1 MEEKINAKPSKESFG
16 HQGTTIGTQTTSVPV
31 ILVEVTPQTPV
42 EREVLTKSL
51 SLKPLL
57 PKPSVKLIVPQKIA
71 PILNVP
77 LCPNSQIE
85 TAVPEIA
92 PAMEMGASQGGP
104 VLCEFVSEGIQ
115 ASIGDKNLDAGE
127 ELPSLLEK
135 SWSSTGIQTAISI
148 KPQKKKQSGT
158 VAQTQT
164 GDMILKKAM
173 ACADIPI
180 QMESVG
186 TQMTPQVKGPS
197 WKRRKCTT
205 ETQTLSEGA
214 SKQKR
219 RRKSLFSEPKTD
231 SVSQT
236 SDPSTSK
243 IDSMCQVDNFR
254 HVSLMDISKSS
265 TTQAAQTDKFLQID
279 SMSQTK
285 EDGAAQLSKSIAN
298 ENGQNSKPT
307 SKAVAEM
314 RSNSKSVK
322 FKTRITAP
330 GEGPFSDSDTGP
342 ILSVTEQREQI
353 EERADSTVASFSK
366 KHYTLV
372 PKSSQI
378 SQASDTLDLNASNGS
393 KLHDMGIQTFEADFG
408 RFLLSQCENLDR
420 PRQTE
425 SQVQTQSSATDMDV
439 LFQMSNRETRSTEMS
454 TDTQTQTANIENMDT
469 WVNNMETQT
478 SIDPDFNSFTFN
490 DIETQT
496 LPDLSLDSVEESSFM
511 NEFSLTSIQTQTMED
526 DLYQSLSTQTDS
538 FMDIFDFSLTSI
550 HTQTTGQSDH
560 ASTQTNQPCVEV
572 NEMGVGSD
580 FSDVIYSS
588 NTETQTADLSLSNTH
603 TQTTWDD
610 LDNLLREFQK

>member
-92 PAMEMGASQGGP
+92 PAMETGASQGGP

-298 ENGQNSKPT
+298 ENGQNLKGT

-314 RSNSKSVK
+314 RSNSKSVQ

-378 SQASDTLDLNASNGS
+378 SQASDALDLNASNGS

-538 FMDIFDFSLTSI
+538 FMDMFDFSLTSI

>member
-92 PAMEMGASQGGP
+92 PAMETGASQGGP

-298 ENGQNSKPT
+298 ENGQNSKGT

-314 RSNSKSVK
+314 RSNSKSVQ

-342 ILSVTEQREQI
+342 ILSVTEQREQS

-372 PKSSQI
+372 PKS
-378 SQASDTLDLNASNGS
+378 LDLNASNGS

-439 LFQMSNRETRSTEMS
+439 LFQMSNRETRSTEKS

-538 FMDIFDFSLTSI
+538 FMDMFDFSLTSI